1 METPTLD
8 TADTP
13 ASPTTEKPL
22 KSKRRTRND
31 LSDRDYKCGCGKM
44 YLSYP
49 ALYTHVKQKHEGC
62 APDGTT
68 APCSRL
74 GKTRGRP
81 KRNALK
87 PTETGVSD
95 EDEFYEKH
103 DFAGGPA
110 DPLEACVDTCDLKDF
125 VARLDTDTL
134 GPDSPCK
141 DVLAAYL
148 LDVAAKVK
156 QDSLKQFAEFL
167 DALAAC
173 LNLKGYALP
182 GENRE
187 RENCESFC
195 SVRPAKHIPDLANYF
210 ITDFLEG
217 RRNAPDRPRAVD
229 MMLHLCRWLNGQH
242 FTNLRLSLID
252 QGSA

>member
-1 METPTLD
+1 METPPLD
-8 TADTP
+8 TPEDPNSPDKP
-13 ASPTTEKPL
+13 A

-74 GKTRGRP
+74 GKSRGRP
-81 KRNALK
+81 KRSAFK
-87 PTETGVSD
+87 STETGVSD

-110 DPLEACVDTCDLKDF
+110 DPLEACVETSDLKDF
-125 VARLDTDTL
+125 ITKLDPESL
-134 GPDSPCK
+134 EPDSPCK

-148 LDVAAKVK
+148 LDVATKVK
-156 QDSLKQFAEFL
+156 ADSLKLFSEFL
-167 DALAAC
+167 EALIAC

-187 RENCESFC
+187 SCEPFC
-195 SVRPAKHIPDLANYF
+195 SVRPAKHIPDIANYF

-217 RRNAPDRPRAVD
+217 RRGAPDRPVAVD
-229 MMLHLCRWLNGQH
+229 IMLHLCRWLNTQH